1 MLDSA
6 VKAAGLTAELDH
18 VLSVDSVKMF
28 KPRPEVYQLAVDTM
42 NTAPGDVVF
51 VSSNRWDVM
60 GAKAFGFRPVWV
72 NRAEMPDEY
81 ADLPPFKVVRDL
93 SSLLAID

>member
-1 MLDSA
+1 
-6 VKAAGLTAELDH
+6 
-18 VLSVDSVKMF
+18 
-28 KPRPEVYQLAVDTM
+28 
-42 NTAPGDVVF
+42 
-51 VSSNRWDVM
+51 M